1 MAEAYS
7 QLEAGYE
14 FPPGNYKLDASKVA
28 LFLKAIGDTSRLYQ
42 DNRPALSLPA
52 LSLSNV
58 SKRLV
63 PPMAVAAL
71 AMAALSNTISLP
83 PGSIH
88 VSQELSFV
96 KAISTDDDLTS
107 YAKIS
112 RTQKRGGLHLIT
124 VDLNVRNQ
132 DQQTVLTGKTSFILP
147 RMEAENKQ

>member
-1 MAEAYS
+1 MSETYS

-14 FPPGNYKLDASKVA
+14 FPPGSYMLDVSRVS
-28 LFLKAIGDTSRLYQ
+28 LFLAAVEDKSYPYLENRLI
-42 DNRPALSLPA
+42 
-52 LSLSNV
+52 
-58 SKRLV
+58 

-71 AMAALSNTISLP
+71 AMATLSNTISLP

-96 KAISTDDDLTS
+96 AAVSLDDSLTS

-112 RTQKRGGLHLIT
+112 RAQKRGKLHLIS

-132 DQQTVLTGKTSFILP
+132 NQQTVLTGKTSFILP
-147 RMEAENKQ
+147 QPDGEQ

>member
-1 MAEAYS
+1 MAETYS

-14 FPPGNYKLDASKVA
+14 FPPGSFELDAARVS
-28 LFLKAIGDTSRLYQ
+28 LYLKAVQ
-42 DNRPALSLPA
+42 DNSY
-52 LSLSNV
+52 SYQEN
-58 SKRLV
+58 RLV

-71 AMAALSNTISLP
+71 AMATLSNTIRLP

-96 KAISTDDDLTS
+96 KAISQDDRLTS

-112 RTQKRGGLHLIT
+112 RVQKRGKLHLIA
-124 VDLNVRNQ
+124 VDINVRNR

-147 RMEAENKQ
+147 QTEGEN

>member
-7 QLEAGYE
+7 QLEVGYE

-28 LFLKAIGDTSRLYQ
+28 LFLKAVDDTSPLYQ
-42 DNRPALSLPA
+42 DNRSALSL
-52 LSLSNV
+52 

-71 AMAALSNTISLP
+71 AMATLSNTISLP
-83 PGSIH
+83 PGAIH

-96 KAISTDDDLTS
+96 KTVSLDDNLTS
-107 YAKIS
+107 YARLS
-112 RTQKRGGLHLIT
+112 RTQKRGKLHLIT

-132 DQQTVLTGKTSFILP
+132 NQQTVLTGKTSFILP
-147 RMEAENKQ
+147 QPDDEQ